1 MRTNLLDLICG
12 LVLIFG
18 AINLGVL
25 GLVELNAIEV
35 ALEPVFQPAA
45 LEAVTRSIYV
55 LVGLAGLYY
64 VYPVYKMA
72 GDFRRS
78 SSTSR

>member
-18 AINLGVL
+18 AINLGVV
-25 GLVELNAIEV
+25 GLVEVNAIEA

-45 LEAVTRSIYV
+45 LEVVTRSIYV

-64 VYPVYKMA
+64 IYPIYKMA
-72 GDFRRS
+72 GDFRREAS
-78 SSTSR
+78 AAR

>member
-25 GLVELNAIEV
+25 GLVGLNAIEV

-72 GDFRRS
+72 GDFRRG